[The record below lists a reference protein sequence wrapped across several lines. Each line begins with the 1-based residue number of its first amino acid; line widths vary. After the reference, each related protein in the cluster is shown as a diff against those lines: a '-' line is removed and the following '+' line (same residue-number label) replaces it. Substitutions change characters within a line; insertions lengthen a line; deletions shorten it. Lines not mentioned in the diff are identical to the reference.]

1 MIELLVA
8 SSIAAATPILYATL
22 GEIITERSG
31 ILNLGV
37 EGMMLVGALSGFA
50 ITELSGNA
58 IIGLL
63 GAMICAGLLSVIH
76 AFLSVTLQ
84 TNQVVSGLGLTIF
97 GIGATGYFGKSMI
110 GVPAPVTIGKLKLPF
125 LSHIPFFGDAFFNHD
140 PMVYLVV
147 LLVPLCYFFLFRTR
161 VGLHLR
167 VVGDNP
173 AAGDMVGIN
182 VSVVRYGATIVGGM
196 LCGLGGAYISLI
208 YTPFW
213 TENMIA
219 GRGWIAIALVIF
231 ASWDPRLALIG
242 AFLFGGVDSLATR
255 FQAFGVEISSYFLR
269 MLPYAFTIGILIL
282 TTAKRAGRK
291 GLPAM
296 PSALTLP
303 YKRED

>member
-1 MIELLVA
+1 MLELLIA

-50 ITELSGNA
+50 VTKLSGSV
-58 IIGLL
+58 IVGLL
-63 GAMICAGLLSVIH
+63 GAIICAGLLSVIH
-76 AFLSVTLQ
+76 ALLSIPLRA
-84 TNQVVSGLGLTIF
+84 NQVVSGLGLTIF
-97 GIGATGYFGKSMI
+97 GIGITGYFGKSMI
-110 GVPAPVTIGKLKLPF
+110 GIPAPVMVGKLKLSI
-125 LSHIPFFGDAFFNHD
+125 LSDIPFVGGALFNHD
-140 PMVYLVV
+140 PMVYLAV
-147 LLVPLCYFFLFRTR
+147 LLVPACYYFLFHTR
-161 VGLHLR
+161 AGLHLR

-173 AAGDMVGIN
+173 AAGDMAGIN
-182 VSVVRYGATIVGGM
+182 VSAVRFWATIGGGM
-196 LCGLGGAYISLI
+196 LCGLGGAYISLV

-231 ASWDPRLALIG
+231 ASWDPRMALVG
-242 AFLFGGVDSLATR
+242 AILFGGVDVLATR
-255 FQAFGVEISSYFLR
+255 FQAFGVDIPSYFLR

-282 TTAKRAGRK
+282 TTAKRASRR

-296 PSALTLP
+296 PAALTLP
-303 YKRED
+303 YEREN